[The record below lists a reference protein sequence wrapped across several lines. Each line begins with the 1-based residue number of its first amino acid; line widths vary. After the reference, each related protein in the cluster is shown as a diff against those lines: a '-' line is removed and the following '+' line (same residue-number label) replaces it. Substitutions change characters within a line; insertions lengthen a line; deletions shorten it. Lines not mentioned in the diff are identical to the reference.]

1 MSTLGTLK
9 KRANQ
14 LAPDFIKQA
23 AAPLIRRQLTGNR
36 AFREQYEFLT
46 RAKGMSSDER
56 ATWQLDRLRRV
67 LIDAY
72 HHVPYYREVFDGA
85 GLDPSGLRDFSELS
99 VIPLLTKKVLKE
111 RFDDLQ
117 SPDVD
122 DYYLAT
128 TGGSTGEPTK
138 VNLDTRSIYLER
150 AFVYAFWAEQGYD
163 WRASRVAT
171 LRGVKFGG
179 KLHRP
184 DPLYN
189 AVLLNPF
196 LLNEG
201 NVSEYVST
209 IDSFGADFIHG
220 YPSAIQNL
228 CLLMKRTGVLPKRR
242 IRCVFFVSENV
253 EQRHV
258 DLVRDVLGC
267 PARAFY
273 GHSERAV
280 FAEQH
285 GDVVSYDFNPFYG
298 YTEIVPHGDG
308 NIVCTGFLSRRMPLI
323 RYAVDDTA
331 TPSEPCVSI
340 SGHHDDTV
348 LYGRSGERISQTAV
362 NFHDGTFDG
371 VEAYQLVQ
379 SEVGRAEC
387 RVRSS
392 SSLSDS
398 DIGAIASA
406 LDGKTEGRIAWQV
419 TQNKPFE
426 LTQRGKAKTIVQ
438 KIGWGGGVIRGH
450 REGDYLV
457 GRNGERLTLS
467 ALNFHGSTF
476 DGIGGV
482 QGYQFVQTAPGSAVC
497 RLRCDRILG
506 RGEVR
511 QIADRLARGTGSSVA
526 WDVTQDEPFALS
538 PRGKAKAVCRLF
550 QEES

>member
-1 MSTLGTLK
+1 MSALGTLK

-14 LAPDFIKQA
+14 LAPDFIKRV

-36 AFREQYEFLT
+36 TFLDQYEFLM
-46 RAKGMSSDER
+46 RAKRMSPDEQ
-56 ATWQLDRLRRV
+56 ASWQLDRLKQV
-67 LIDAY
+67 LLDAY
-72 HHVPYYREVFDGA
+72 RHVPYYREVFDGA
-85 GLDPSGLRDFSELS
+85 GLDPSAIRDFSELS

-117 SPDVD
+117 SSVVT

-138 VNLDTRSIYLER
+138 VNLETRSIYLER
-150 AFVYAFWAEQGYD
+150 AFVYAFWSEQGYD
-163 WRASRVAT
+163 WRTSRVAT
-171 LRGVKFGG
+171 LRGVDFKG
-179 KLHRP
+179 KLYRP

-196 LLNEG
+196 LLNGG
-201 NVSEYVST
+201 NVSEYVNA
-209 IDSFGADFIHG
+209 IDSFGVDFIHG
-220 YPSAIQNL
+220 YPSAVQNL
-228 CLLMKRTGVLPKRR
+228 CLLMKRVGAVPKKH

-285 GDVVSYDFNPFYG
+285 EDAVSYDFNPFYG

-331 TPSEPCVSI
+331 MLSEPSVSI

-348 LYGRSGERISQTAV
+348 LYGRNGERISQTAI
-362 NFHDGTFDG
+362 NLHDGTFDG

-379 SEVGRAEC
+379 TEAGRAEC
-387 RVRSS
+387 RIRAERLLPIASIAAIVRS
-392 SSLSDS
+392 LE
-398 DIGAIASA
+398 
-406 LDGKTEGRIAWQV
+406 GKTGGSIAWYV
-419 TQNKPFE
+419 TQDKPFE
-426 LTQRGKAKTIVQ
+426 LTQRGKTRTIVQ
-438 KIGWGGGVIRGH
+438 KIGGG
-450 REGDYLV
+450 
-457 GRNGERLTLS
+457 S
-467 ALNFHGSTF
+467 
-476 DGIGGV
+476 
-482 QGYQFVQTAPGSAVC
+482 
-497 RLRCDRILG
+497 
-506 RGEVR
+506 
-511 QIADRLARGTGSSVA
+511 
-526 WDVTQDEPFALS
+526 
-538 PRGKAKAVCRLF
+538 
-550 QEES
+550 

>member
-1 MSTLGTLK
+1 MSTLGALK

-23 AAPLIRRQLTGNR
+23 AAPLIRHQLTGNR
-36 AFREQYEFLT
+36 AFREQYEFLM
-46 RAKGMSSDER
+46 RAKEMSPDER
-56 ATWQLDRLRRV
+56 ASWQLDRLKQV
-67 LIDAY
+67 LADAY
-72 HHVPYYREVFDGA
+72 RHVPYYREVFDGA
-85 GLDPSGLRDFSELS
+85 GFNPSGLRDFSELS

-117 SPDVD
+117 SSDVD
-122 DYYLAT
+122 DFYLAT

-163 WRASRVAT
+163 WRTSRVAT
-171 LRGVKFGG
+171 LRGVEFGG

-209 IDSFGADFIHG
+209 IDLFGADFIHG
-220 YPSAIQNL
+220 YPSAVQNL
-228 CLLMKRTGVLPKRR
+228 CLLMKRTGALPKRR

-253 EQRHV
+253 EQSHV

-285 GDVVSYDFNPFYG
+285 GDAVLYGFNPFYG

-323 RYAVDDTA
+323 RYAVDDAA
-331 TPSEPCVSI
+331 TPSELSVLI

-348 LYGRSGERISQTAV
+348 LYGRGGERISQTAI
-362 NFHDGTFDG
+362 NFHDRTFDG
-371 VEAYQLVQ
+371 IEAYQLVQ
-379 SEVGRAEC
+379 TETGRAEC
-387 RVRSS
+387 RIRAA
-392 SSLSDS
+392 SSLSLQ
-398 DIGAIASA
+398 GLTEIAHA
-406 LDGKTEGRIAWQV
+406 LEGKTGGCISWCVVQD
-419 TQNKPFE
+419 KPFE
-426 LTQRGKAKTIVQ
+426 LTKRGKAKTIVQ
-438 KIGWGGGVIRGH
+438 KIG
-450 REGDYLV
+450 D
-457 GRNGERLTLS
+457 GRDSRT
-467 ALNFHGSTF
+467 
-476 DGIGGV
+476 
-482 QGYQFVQTAPGSAVC
+482 
-497 RLRCDRILG
+497 
-506 RGEVR
+506 
-511 QIADRLARGTGSSVA
+511 
-526 WDVTQDEPFALS
+526 
-538 PRGKAKAVCRLF
+538 
-550 QEES
+550 